1 MVESI
6 ICRDYRA
13 LSDRAAEIV
22 LDTVRTNPE
31 AVLIL
36 PTGSTPVG
44 MYARLRKSEADFSG
58 VSTMNLDEYC
68 DLPAEHPQSY
78 RSFMQKHLFSGVN
91 LQPEKIAFPKWEGN
105 ITEQCRRYDAHIEA
119 FPRIDLAILGIG
131 PNGHIGFNEPDDY
144 LIAGTH
150 EVVLANET
158 RAANKRFFAKEAVP
172 ERAVTMGIAPIF
184 RAERVLLLAAG
195 EQKCAVVHRAL
206 SDKVTPR
213 LPASVLQLHKHVT
226 VLLTEEGS

>member
-119 FPRIDLAILGIG
+119 FSRIDLAILGIG

-195 EQKCAVVHRAL
+195 EQKCVVVHRAL
-206 SDKVTPR
+206 SGKVTPR